1 MKGFYKIIKKKN
13 RILASILSL
22 LSLLSVVFS
31 VNITAAASDRSD
43 EFAYDEK
50 EDGTIEINKYIGN
63 KSDVTIPAKIDG
75 KDVSEVFQYTFL
87 FVGDKIKS
95 INADKN
101 SKYFSSSDGV
111 LFNKDK
117 TELVFYPMSREGEYV
132 MPDGVRK
139 ICGFAFAHCR
149 GLESI
154 TIPDTVTFIDGLSF
168 CDCPKLKS
176 ITIPKSVT
184 YISYKSAFLDSE
196 NFESIAVSEENTVY
210 SSIDGVL
217 YNKDK
222 TELLY
227 VPYAKRGDV
236 HIPSGVKKLPDYPF
250 QDAENIENVYI
261 PESLTEIDTEITFEL
276 CSSLKNIYVDEK
288 NSAYSSIDGVLFD
301 KDKVNLFF
309 YPRGRLGA
317 YTVPD
322 GVCFISSSA
331 FSGHKKI
338 TEITLSD
345 GIDTLNMSTFSWCKN
360 LEHVNLPDSITY
372 IGNFAFAGCEKL
384 NSFTIPPKVTEI
396 KNSVFSDCKS
406 LKKLFIHSK
415 IEKIDSNAFDG
426 CESLEAFDVSE
437 DNSFFLSD
445 SGVLYDKNKT
455 TLIVMPR
462 AKSGELILPDSLESF
477 YDDFSGCRNLTS
489 VYIPNLAYCLSA
501 LMFRGCD
508 SLENIIVSDEHE
520 GYTSVDGVLY
530 SKDMSEIIVYPGGK
544 KGGFII
550 PETVTSMYGNV
561 GQVFYDCRNLT
572 SIYIPSGISDVS
584 EETFFL
590 CDSLA
595 EISVSENNPNYSAED
610 GVLYNKDKTAL
621 IRVPNGKTGD
631 FTLKE
636 SVASAGKNSFL
647 SSKLSS
653 VTVLS
658 DTIDCS
664 GSELGYYYDVK
675 NQTTHPTEGFV
686 IKGHAGSE
694 IQKYAERFDL
704 TFVDMDK
711 KPDETTTNPDT
722 EPTTEPID
730 KPTEPISGGDSV
742 LKFKNSENG
751 FIDEK
756 NKRIVVIPNSP
767 NAITA
772 EELKSMLDGD
782 ISLTDENNAIFTSM
796 TVKFGENEYTV
807 IIKGDTNSDGRMSA
821 ADARNILRIAARLET
836 PSDNVRESADI
847 DSDGSITS
855 REARSVLRFAARLQN
870 KIKE

>member
-1 MKGFYKIIKKKN
+1 MKGFYKMIKKSN

-22 LSLLSVVFS
+22 MLLLSVVFS
-31 VNITAAASDRSD
+31 VTITAAASERND
-43 EFAYDEK
+43 EFAYYEK
-50 EDGTIEINKYIGN
+50 EDGTLEIFEYIGN

-75 KDVSEVFQYTFL
+75 KDVSEIFQNTFL

-101 SKYFSSSDGV
+101 SKYFSSFDGV

-117 TELVFYPMSREGEYV
+117 TKLVFYPMARAGKYV
-132 MPDGVRK
+132 IPDGVQE
-139 ICGFAFAHCR
+139 ICSFAFAHCQ
-149 GLESI
+149 GLEDV
-154 TIPDTVTFIDGLSF
+154 TIPDTVKTIGGLVF
-168 CDCPKLKS
+168 CECRKLKS

-184 YISYKSAFLDSE
+184 NIAYQSAFHMSE
-196 NFESIAVSEENTVY
+196 NFESITVSEENTVY

-222 TELLY
+222 TDLLY
-227 VPYAKRGDV
+227 IPYAKRGDI
-236 HIPSGVKKLPDYPF
+236 HIAPGVKKFSGYPF
-250 QDAENIENVYI
+250 QYAQNIENVYI
-261 PESLTEIDTEITFEL
+261 PENLTEIDTKITFEV
-276 CSSLKNIYVDEK
+276 CDSLKNIYVDER
-288 NSAYSSIDGVLFD
+288 NSAYASIDGVLFD
-301 KDKVNLFF
+301 KDKINLIF
-309 YPRGRLGA
+309 YPRGRSGA
-317 YTVPD
+317 YTVPE
-322 GVCFISSSA
+322 GVYFIYSSA
-331 FSGHKKI
+331 FSGDKKI
-338 TEITLSD
+338 TEITIPN
-345 GIDTLNMSTFSWCKN
+345 GIKTIYRYSFNSCKN
-360 LEHVNLPDSITY
+360 LERINLPDSVRHIETM
-372 IGNFAFAGCEKL
+372 AFNGCEKL
-384 NSFTIPPKVTEI
+384 DNFTIPPKVTEI
-396 KNSVFSDCKS
+396 NESVFTGCKS
-406 LKKLFIHSK
+406 LKKIFIHSDV
-415 IEKIDSNAFDG
+415 ENVASNAFDG

-437 DNSFFLSD
+437 DNSFLSSD

-455 TLIVMPR
+455 KLVVIPN
-462 AKSGELILPDSLESF
+462 AKSGELILPDSLKELG
-477 YDDFSGCRNLTS
+477 DDFTDCRNLTS
-489 VYIPNLAYCLSA
+489 VYIPKSIHYLSP
-501 LMFRGCD
+501 LSFRGCD
-508 SLENIIVSDEHE
+508 SLESIIVSDDSYD
-520 GYTSVDGVLY
+520 YTSVDGVLY
-530 SKDMSEIIVYPGGK
+530 SKDMTEIRAYPGGK
-544 KGGFII
+544 KGGFVI
-550 PETVTSMYGNV
+550 PETVTSMYGV
-561 GQVFYDCRNLT
+561 AEQVFYDCKNLT

-584 EETFFL
+584 EKTFFL

-686 IKGHAGSE
+686 IKGHADSE
-694 IQKYAERFDL
+694 IQKYAERYDL

-730 KPTEPISGGDSV
+730 KPTEPISGDGSV

-782 ISLTDENNAIFTSM
+782 ISLTDENNAVFTSM

-807 IIKGDTNSDGRMSA
+807 IIKGDTNSDGKISA
-821 ADARNILRIAARLET
+821 ADARTVLRIAARLET

-847 DSDGSITS
+847 DLDGSITS
-855 REARSVLRFAARLQN
+855 REARSVLRFAAKLQT
-870 KIKE
+870 KINE

>member
-1 MKGFYKIIKKKN
+1 MTKKKN

-43 EFAYDEK
+43 EFAYYEK
-50 EDGTIEINKYIGN
+50 EDGTLEIFEYIGN

-75 KDVSEVFQYTFL
+75 KDVSEIFQDTFL

-101 SKYFSSSDGV
+101 SKYFSSFDGV

-117 TELVFYPMSREGEYV
+117 TKLVFYPMARTGKYV
-132 MPDGVRK
+132 IPDGVQE
-139 ICGFAFAHCR
+139 ICSFAFAHCQ
-149 GLESI
+149 GLEDV
-154 TIPDTVTFIDGLSF
+154 TIPDTVKTIGGLVF
-168 CDCPKLKS
+168 CECRKLKS

-184 YISYKSAFLDSE
+184 NIAYQSAFHMSE
-196 NFESIAVSEENTVY
+196 NFESITVSEENTVY

-222 TELLY
+222 TDLLY
-227 VPYAKRGDV
+227 IPYAKRGDI
-236 HIPSGVKKLPDYPF
+236 HIAPGVKKFSGYPF
-250 QDAENIENVYI
+250 QYAENIENVYI
-261 PESLTEIDTEITFEL
+261 PESLTEIDTEITFKS
-276 CSSLKNIYVDEK
+276 CDSLKNIYVDEK

-301 KDKVNLFF
+301 KDKINLIF
-309 YPRGRLGA
+309 YPRGRSGA

-360 LEHVNLPDSITY
+360 LERVNLPDSITY

-396 KNSVFSDCKS
+396 NNSMFSDCKS

-489 VYIPNLAYCLSA
+489 VYIPNLAYGLSA

-550 PETVTSMYGNV
+550 PETVTSMYGNAD
-561 GQVFYDCRNLT
+561 QVFYDCKNLT

-584 EETFFL
+584 EKTFFL

-686 IKGHAGSE
+686 IKGHADSE

-730 KPTEPISGGDSV
+730 KPTEPISGDGSV

-782 ISLTDENNAIFTSM
+782 ISMTDENGTVTTSSV
-796 TVKFGENEYTV
+796 VKFGLNEYTV
-807 IIKGDTNSDGRMSA
+807 IIKGDTNSDGKISA
-821 ADARNILRIAARLET
+821 ADARTVLCIAARLET
-836 PSDNVRESADI
+836 PNDIVREAADI
-847 DSDGSITS
+847 DSNGSITS
-855 REARSVLRFAARLQN
+855 REARSVLRFAAKLQT
-870 KIKE
+870 KINE